1 MKKHLTLF
9 LCFLTISLTTYAQK
23 LKKTNPNNPIIITA
37 KALSPQDSSFVK
49 ELFLT
54 GLREKTSAHY
64 LLAKDY
70 FERVLTIDASNHAA
84 MFELAQLALSNN
96 QLDVAQEYAERSV
109 TVNPD
114 NTWYW
119 LLNANIYQQQ
129 KNYPL
134 LVYALNELINLNPQ
148 KSEYKF
154 DKANALFMINKN
166 TEALAIFNAIEATE
180 GINDELLA
188 AKQRVYL
195 KTGDVQKAAKDIET
209 LITKQP
215 DHIRYYLLLAQL
227 YFSNDM
233 HPKAIQ
239 VLQNALSI
247 DEFNYET
254 RLLLASIYN
263 SDKNEDLAYEQI
275 LKAFNQ
281 AEMPIDQKV
290 AFVLS
295 YFNQFPDSAAL
306 KKASQLAQL
315 VTVIHPENP
324 KSFSLYG
331 DVLYQNNKLADA
343 EPVYQ
348 KALDL
353 NANVFAIWE
362 QLIRIKL
369 SLNNYNGAITAAE
382 TAIELFPNQAAL
394 YYYLGL
400 SYGQTKQTQ
409 KAIYNL
415 KQAIELEISDKP
427 DLKSQIYSSL
437 GDVYQEAKQYK
448 ESAQAYTQS
457 LTLLPNNAYTLNN
470 YAYYLS
476 LRNQNLAEAEKM
488 AKRANEIE
496 PNNPSFQ
503 DTYAWVLFKLKRYD
517 DAKIW
522 IEKAML
528 DLDAKSPIQF
538 EHYGDIL
545 YKLGDVNKALLNWQ
559 KAIDYGEK
567 SLLLKRKINEK
578 KYLD

>member
-109 TVNPD
+109 TVNPN

-290 AFVLS
+290 AFVLN

-409 KAIYNL
+409 KAIANL

-528 DLDAKSPIQF
+528 DLDTKSPIQF

>member
-109 TVNPD
+109 TVNPN

-409 KAIYNL
+409 KAIANL

-528 DLDAKSPIQF
+528 DLDTKSPIQF

>member
-290 AFVLS
+290 AFVLN

-409 KAIYNL
+409 KAIANL

-528 DLDAKSPIQF
+528 DLDTKSPIQF

>member
-109 TVNPD
+109 TVNPN

-290 AFVLS
+290 AFVLN

-528 DLDAKSPIQF
+528 DLDTKSPIQF

>member
-409 KAIYNL
+409 KAIANL

-528 DLDAKSPIQF
+528 DLDTKSPIQF

>member
-353 NANVFAIWE
+353 NANVFALWE

-409 KAIYNL
+409 KAIVNL

-528 DLDAKSPIQF
+528 DLDTKSPIQF

>member
-154 DKANALFMINKN
+154 DKANALFIINKN

-209 LITKQP
+209 LITKQS

-409 KAIYNL
+409 KAIANL

-528 DLDAKSPIQF
+528 DLDTKSPIQF

>member
-290 AFVLS
+290 AFVLN

-409 KAIYNL
+409 KAIVNL

-528 DLDAKSPIQF
+528 DLDTKSPIQF